1 MEIFTQKTL
10 INAFYFTV
18 FLSILNNIDAMSP
31 KKSAPIDIQRPK
43 SFNSAVEPM
52 NQENSSEED
61 SEDEDN
67 SKQESD
73 SEIFDFGFSRSDYI
87 KNSYNKY
94 QQKKQNFINKKN
106 NFVFF
111 QYLTD
116 ENDELDKKLEPKIQ
130 NTCPKN
136 LFDKI
141 DLTEHE
147 TRTLLNEK
155 EEIMPHLEESNIKIL
170 IKIHTK
176 EDLLKLDR
184 NILNCLL
191 KAVKLKNLIDKFK
204 ISDQEIIDILLA
216 ITYLKPKEFTL
227 HLNGTELRRNFLE
240 NPNTQGLIYLLKKI
254 TTKKRLNFDRLK
266 KHNNKKLLELIF
278 KKASLTNENPLNLID
293 IMLLYKNSIIKNKLL
308 EIHPGTLSSMLLIL
322 REEKDLEIRK
332 IIHERGLQAER
343 LAQQLNP
350 KSLKD
355 DDIATKWRKILK
367 NQILSDS
374 ESSDSDEESEK
385 EDDSEESGCE
395 QPFFS

>member
-43 SFNSAVEPM
+43 SFNFSVEPM

-61 SEDEDN
+61 SEYEDN
-67 SKQESD
+67 SEQESD
-73 SEIFDFGFSRSDYI
+73 SEIFDFGFPQSGDI
-87 KNSYNKY
+87 ENKY
-94 QQKKQNFINKKN
+94 QQKKQNPNNKKN

-111 QYLTD
+111 QDLTD

-147 TRTLLNEK
+147 IHTLLREK
-155 EEIMPHLEESNIKIL
+155 EKIIPNLEESDIKIL
-170 IKIHTK
+170 KKIKT
-176 EDLLKLDR
+176 ENDLLRLDKIPLKR
-184 NILNCLL
+184 LL
-191 KAVKLKNLIDKFK
+191 EAVNLTNLIDKFK
-204 ISDQEIIDILLA
+204 ISEENVINILLA
-216 ITYLKPKEFTL
+216 TKYLSPREFIS
-227 HLNGTELRRNFLE
+227 HLNSEDLRNKFLE
-240 NPNTQGLIYLLKKI
+240 NLNTQGLIYLLKKI
-254 TTKKRLNFDRLK
+254 KTIRPLNPNRLK
-266 KHNNKKLLELIF
+266 KYNNEELLKLILKKTSSTKED
-278 KKASLTNENPLNLID
+278 PLNLID
-293 IMLLYKNSIIKNKLL
+293 IWLLSENGITKNKLL
-308 EIHPGTLSSMLLIL
+308 EINQGALGSMLIIL
-322 REEKDLEIRK
+322 KEKKDLKIRK
-332 IIHERGLQAER
+332 SIHERGLQAER

-350 KSLKD
+350 ESLKD
-355 DDIATKWRKILK
+355 DDIATKWKKILK

-374 ESSDSDEESEK
+374 ESSDSDKEPEK

-395 QPFFS
+395 QPFFNW